1 MLKQRVITA
10 LIFIAVALTALLHN
24 DPVYWRLM
32 INIIVLVAFWE
43 WLGICS
49 ISSPSLSALCC
60 GLFVAALYLL
70 QNGFVHGDVIVY
82 FAVILWVVLLLFTI
96 TGFPGLLHQVA
107 VKVLTGVVILAS
119 AAWVVIELRY
129 LPGGIGWVI
138 YFLLAVF
145 AADIGA
151 YFVGRR
157 FGKTKLAPKISP
169 GKTVEGMAGGIA
181 CALLILIPLLYGRFP
196 VESAQMLLLVILIT
210 TLVSVGGDLFI
221 SKMKRHVGLKDS
233 SNLLPGHGGLLDRI
247 DSLIAAAPFFMLGL
261 SVLGNVPYN

>member
-10 LIFIAVALTALLHN
+10 LIFVSIALAALLHN

-60 GLFVAALYLL
+60 GLFVSALYLI
-70 QNGFVHGDVIVY
+70 QNDFIPGNAIIY
-82 FAVILWVVLLLFTI
+82 FSCAIWLVLLVFTI
-96 TGFPGLLHQVA
+96 SGLPKLLHQTIIKMLV
-107 VKVLTGVVILAS
+107 GVVILAG
-119 AAWVVIELRY
+119 AAWIVIEFRH
-129 LPGGIGWVI
+129 LPNGIEWVI
-138 YFLLAVF
+138 YYLLAVF

-157 FGKTKLAPKISP
+157 FGKIKLAPTISP
-169 GKTVEGMAGGIA
+169 GKTVEGLLGGLALAG
-181 CALLILIPLLYGRFP
+181 LIFVPLLYIRF
-196 VESAQMLLLVILIT
+196 SSDIAGILLATVLVTSLI
-210 TLVSVGGDLFI
+210 SVGGDLFE
-221 SKMKRHVGLKDS
+221 SKMKRHAGLKDS
-233 SNLLPGHGGLLDRI
+233 STLLPGHGGLFDRI

-261 SVLGNVPYN
+261 LILGFAH